1 MSDRAMPERKS
12 VKQVLRDLGL
22 TTRQVDALL
31 RSGWRG
37 LVGETQA
44 ERDELRERLVQL
56 VSKVGT

>member
-1 MSDRAMPERKS
+1 MSDRPIPERKS
-12 VKQVLRDLGL
+12 VKQALRDLGL